1 MAKTN
6 FIDIFDNHFSENSNY
21 LTTQIITYIGNKRKL
36 LPLIDRGVKDV
47 IDRLGKKRL
56 TIFDGFSGSGITS
69 RNFKSAAEKLYV
81 NDLELYA
88 RIISKC
94 YLSNSSE
101 IDIDYIK
108 DTVAYLNSH
117 KLDNNEIGLIRKLYA
132 PADDNNIRKGER
144 VFYTNKNAQIIDNI
158 RIMIDNFD
166 QPYLFLAPL
175 LSQTSVRTNTSGV
188 FKGFYKDSKT
198 GIGKFGGNDENCLS
212 RIGGEIKLEVPVFSD
227 HNCDYEIF
235 QDDTNVVIE
244 KLPEID
250 MAYYDPPYNQH
261 PYGSNYF
268 MLNIICSYKEPKEI
282 SKVSGIPNN
291 WNKSDYNNSSA
302 EKAFS
307 SLIDNTRAKFILV
320 SYNNEGIIPLS
331 KIKDI
336 MNTYG
341 KVSIRDKTYNTFK
354 GSRNLRNRSLN
365 IKEFLFILEKK

>member
-198 GIGKFGGNDENCLS
+198 GIGKFGGND
-212 RIGGEIKLEVPVFSD
+212 
-227 HNCDYEIF
+227 
-235 QDDTNVVIE
+235 
-244 KLPEID
+244 
-250 MAYYDPPYNQH
+250 
-261 PYGSNYF
+261 
-268 MLNIICSYKEPKEI
+268 
-282 SKVSGIPNN
+282 
-291 WNKSDYNNSSA
+291 
-302 EKAFS
+302 
-307 SLIDNTRAKFILV
+307 
-320 SYNNEGIIPLS
+320 
-331 KIKDI
+331 
-336 MNTYG
+336 
-341 KVSIRDKTYNTFK
+341 
-354 GSRNLRNRSLN
+354 
-365 IKEFLFILEKK
+365 